1 MLYSLQMDILSIK
14 QQTTPIFKKYGVT
27 RASVFGSAARGDMNS
42 RSDIDLLVELP
53 VDVHGFNYVALKVD
67 LHDEL
72 SAKLGKSVDLVE
84 FNLIKPDLQKYIL
97 TSHVP
102 IL

>member
-27 RASVFGSAARGDMNS
+27 RASLFGSAARGDMNID
-42 RSDIDLLVELP
+42 SDIDLLVELP
-53 VDVHGFNYVALKVD
+53 ADVHGFNYVALMVD
-67 LHDEL
+67 LQDEL
-72 SAKLGKSVDLVE
+72 TAKLGKSVDLVE

-97 TSHVP
+97 TSQVP